1 MPSEVPINPMTLM
14 HNHFGSDGGTDTHLS
29 DKDFV
34 IMLREGFEFWKD
46 KAMIEE
52 QKGT

>member
-1 MPSEVPINPMTLM
+1 MKKVTVEVSARHI
-14 HNHFGSDGGTDTHLS
+14 HLS